1 MSREKLL
8 LQIYYTLHAALGSS
22 GWWPGSTPLEICL
35 GAILTQ
41 NTNWE
46 NVQKALNNLQKRS
59 LLDAYKI
66 LQLAPEE
73 LAELIRPAGYFRV
86 KAGRVLNF
94 LQFLRDEVDLDLQA
108 LAHKDLHELRPKL
121 LAVQGIG
128 QETADSILLYAL
140 QKPVFVVDAY
150 TQRICNRHS
159 LLPEEVSYQELQAYF
174 MDVLPRDVHLF
185 NEFHALLVRTG
196 KNWCNKRQA
205 LCQDCPLQV
214 FLEYPAA

>member
-8 LQIYYTLHAALGSS
+8 LQIYYTLHAALGPS

-41 NTNWE
+41 NTNWV
-46 NVQKALNNLQKRS
+46 NVQKALDNLQQRS
-59 LLDAYKI
+59 LLDADKI

-86 KAGRVLNF
+86 KASRVLNF
-94 LQFLRDEVDLDLQA
+94 LNFLKDEVALDLQA
-108 LAHKDLHELRPKL
+108 LARQDLQELRPKL

-140 QKPVFVVDAY
+140 YKPVFVVDAY
-150 TQRICNRHS
+150 TQRICSRHA
-159 LLPEEVSYQELQAYF
+159 LLPEETSYQELQAYF
-174 MDVLPRDVHLF
+174 MDVLPRDTALY

-196 KNWCNKRQA
+196 KNWCNKRRA
-205 LCQDCPLQV
+205 LCPDCPLQI